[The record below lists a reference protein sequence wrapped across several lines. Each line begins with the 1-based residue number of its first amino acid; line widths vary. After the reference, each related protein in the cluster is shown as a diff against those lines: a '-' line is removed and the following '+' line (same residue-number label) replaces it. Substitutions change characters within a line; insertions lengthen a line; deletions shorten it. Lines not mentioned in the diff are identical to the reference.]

1 VTTFANI
8 IVHINGWPGSGK
20 LTIAKML
27 APMLGARLVDNHTLI
42 NPAEMLFSRRDPLYR
57 SLRAAVRETVF
68 DHISRADP
76 AASFIFTDALSD
88 DEYDSAQFEQYR
100 ALAERRRARL
110 VPVVLECAED
120 ENRRRL
126 VTAGR
131 AERHKLVD
139 VSVLE
144 GLRAQHRLLRA
155 DRALALDVTELTA
168 DAAATRL
175 AGLIGESQS

>member
-1 VTTFANI
+1 MTTFANT

-27 APMLGARLVDNHTLI
+27 APKLGARLVDNHTLI
-42 NPAEMLFSRRDPLYR
+42 NPAEMLFSRRDPLYP

-68 DHISRADP
+68 DHIARADP

-110 VPVVLECAED
+110 VPVVLDCAED

-126 VTAGR
+126 VEAGR
-131 AERHKLVD
+131 AERHKLVE
-139 VSVLE
+139 VSVLD

-155 DRALALDVTELTA
+155 DQALVIDVTDLTA
-168 DAAATRL
+168 DASAIRL
-175 AGLIGESQS
+175 ARLIDERLS

>member
-1 VTTFANI
+1 MTTFAKT

-27 APMLGARLVDNHTLI
+27 AQMLGATLVDNHTLI

-57 SLRAAVRETVF
+57 SLRAAVREAVF
-68 DHISRADP
+68 DHIARAD
-76 AASFIFTDALSD
+76 AEASFIFTDALSD

-100 ALAERRRARL
+100 ALAKRRGARL
-110 VPVVLECAED
+110 VPVVLDCSED

-126 VTAGR
+126 VEAGR

-139 VSVLE
+139 VSVLD

-155 DRALALDVTELTA
+155 DQALVIDVTDLTA
-168 DAAATRL
+168 DASAIRL
-175 AGLIGESQS
+175 ARLIDERLS